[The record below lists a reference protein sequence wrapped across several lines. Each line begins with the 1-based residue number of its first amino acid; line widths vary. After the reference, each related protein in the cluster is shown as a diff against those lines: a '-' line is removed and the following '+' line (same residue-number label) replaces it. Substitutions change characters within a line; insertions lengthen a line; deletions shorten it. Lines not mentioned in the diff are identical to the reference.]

1 MNIVMM
7 GTGPFAVPTFEALIA
22 SEHEVACL
30 FTQPV
35 RSVHRRK
42 SSIPTP
48 MRDVA
53 NAHGIAIHDPVSV
66 NTDES
71 QQLLEDLKPD
81 LLVVCDYGQIL
92 KGYILATASYGGI
105 NLHGSIL
112 PKYRGAAP
120 VNWAI
125 RNGDEETGITV
136 IHMTPK
142 LDGGPC
148 LKIVRT
154 PIGPTETTVEL
165 EPRLA
170 QLGVPAVLESIEKL
184 LAHGTEGTPGQVQDQ
199 SFATKAPRLAKSDAD
214 INWADSAEVI
224 YNKFRAFQPWP
235 GCFTH
240 LQQREK
246 PPLRIILK
254 EIRLLREPAP
264 EGVSPGA
271 VSVVAEDRLYFS
283 AKGGQI
289 IVDTLQ
295 PAGKKPMQ
303 VADFVH
309 GHHPQVGDRLLSES
323 ELSTPE

>member
-1 MNIVMM
+1 MKIVMM
-7 GTGPFAVPTFEALIA
+7 GTGPFAVPTFKALIA

-53 NAHGIAIHDPVSV
+53 NEHGIAIHDPASV
-66 NTDES
+66 NTDEVK
-71 QQLLEDLKPD
+71 QLLEGIQPD

-92 KGYILATASYGGI
+92 KDYILATATYGGI

-125 RNGDEETGITV
+125 LSGDEETGITV

-154 PIGPTETTVEL
+154 PIGPTETAVEL

-170 QLGVPAVLESIEKL
+170 DLGVQAVLESIEMLEK
-184 LAHGTEGTPGQVQDQ
+184 HGPEGTPGEVQDQ
-199 SFATKAPRLAKSDAD
+199 SLATKAPRLAKSDAD
-214 INWADSAEVI
+214 IDWSDSAELI
-224 YNKFRAFQPWP
+224 YNKFRAYQPWP

-240 LQQREK
+240 LEQQGK

-264 EGVSPGA
+264 ESVSPGSISA
-271 VSVVAEDRLYFS
+271 VTEDRLYF
-283 AKGGQI
+283 AAQDGQI
-289 IVDTLQ
+289 IIDTLQ
-295 PAGKKPMQ
+295 PAGKKPMK
-303 VADFVH
+303 VADFVR
-309 GHHPQVGDRLLSES
+309 GYQLKVGDRLLSEAQ
-323 ELSTPE
+323 L

>member
-1 MNIVMM
+1 MKIVMM

-53 NAHGIAIHDPVSV
+53 NQHGIEIHDPVSV
-66 NTDES
+66 NTEES
-71 QQLLEDLKPD
+71 QHLLVGLKPD

-92 KGYILATASYGGI
+92 KDYILATSTYGGI

-125 RNGDEETGITV
+125 LNGDKETGITV

-148 LKIVRT
+148 LQVVRT

-170 QLGVPAVLESIEKL
+170 DLGVPAVLESIAMLEK
-184 LAHGTEGTPGQVQDQ
+184 HGPEGTPGEVQDQ
-199 SFATKAPRLAKSDAD
+199 SLATKAPRLAKSDAD
-214 INWADSAEVI
+214 IDWGDTAELI

-240 LQQREK
+240 LQQHEK
-246 PPLRIILK
+246 PPLRVILK
-254 EIRLLREPAP
+254 EIRLAREPAL
-264 EGVSPGA
+264 EGVSPGS
-271 VSVVAEDRLYFS
+271 VSVVEDDRLYFA
-283 AKGGQI
+283 AKDGQLAI
-289 IVDTLQ
+289 DLLQ
-295 PAGKKPMQ
+295 PAGKKPMR

-309 GHHPQVGDRLLSES
+309 GYHPQVGDRLLSES
-323 ELSTPE
+323 ELSPQE

>member
-1 MNIVMM
+1 MKIVMM

-22 SEHEVACL
+22 SEYELACL

-66 NTDES
+66 NTDQS
-71 QQLLEDLKPD
+71 QQLLADLKPD

-92 KGYILATASYGGI
+92 KDYILATATYGGI

-125 RNGDEETGITV
+125 LNGDEETGITV

-199 SFATKAPRLAKSDAD
+199 SLATKAPRLAKSDAD
-214 INWADSAEVI
+214 INWGDSAEVI

-271 VSVVAEDRLYFS
+271 VSVVAEDRLYF
-283 AKGGQI
+283 AAQGGQI
-289 IVDTLQ
+289 VVDTLQ

-323 ELSTPE
+323 ELSTQE

>member
-1 MNIVMM
+1 MKIVMM

-66 NTDES
+66 NTQES
-71 QQLLEDLKPD
+71 RQLLADLQPD

-92 KGYILATASYGGI
+92 KDFILATATYGGI

-125 RNGDEETGITV
+125 LSGDEETGITV

-148 LKIVRT
+148 LKVVRT

-170 QLGVPAVLESIEKL
+170 DLGVSAVLESIEML
-184 LAHGTEGTPGQVQDQ
+184 LKHGPEGTPGKVQDQ
-199 SFATKAPRLAKSDAD
+199 SLATKAPRLAKSDAD
-214 INWADSAEVI
+214 VNWNEPAELI
-224 YNKFRAFQPWP
+224 YNKFRAYQPWP

-240 LQQREK
+240 LEHQGK

-264 EGVSPGA
+264 EGISPGS
-271 VSVVAEDRLYFS
+271 VSQVAEDRLYFA
-283 AKGGQI
+283 AKDGQI
-289 IVDTLQ
+289 VVDSLQ

-323 ELSTPE
+323 QLSPQE

>member
-1 MNIVMM
+1 MKIVMM

-35 RSVHRRK
+35 RSVHKRK

-53 NAHGIAIHDPVSV
+53 NQHGIAIHDPVSV
-66 NTDES
+66 NTELA
-71 QQLLEDLKPD
+71 QQLLAKLQPD

-92 KGYILATASYGGI
+92 KDYILATATFGGI

-125 RNGDEETGITV
+125 LSGDQETGITV

-148 LKIVRT
+148 LKVVRT

-170 QLGVPAVLESIEKL
+170 DLGVPAVLESIEMLQK
-184 LAHGTEGTPGQVQDQ
+184 HGHEGSPGEVQDQ
-199 SFATKAPRLAKSDAD
+199 SLATKAPRLAKSDAD
-214 INWADSAEVI
+214 INWSDSAELI

-240 LQQREK
+240 LQQHDK
-246 PPLRIILK
+246 PPLRIILR

-264 EGVSPGA
+264 EGFAPGS
-271 VSVVAEDRLYFS
+271 VSVVAEDRLYF
-283 AKGGQI
+283 AAQDGQI
-289 IVDTLQ
+289 IVDSLQ
-295 PAGKKPMQ
+295 PAGKKPMR

-309 GHHPQVGDRLLSES
+309 GHHPLVGDRLLSVS
-323 ELSTPE
+323 ELLGQE

>member
-1 MNIVMM
+1 MKIVMM
-7 GTGPFAVPTFEALIA
+7 GTGPFAVPTFKALIA

-53 NAHGIAIHDPVSV
+53 NEHGIAIHDPASV
-66 NTDES
+66 NTDEAK
-71 QQLLEDLKPD
+71 QLLEGIQPD

-92 KGYILATASYGGI
+92 KDYILATATYGGI

-125 RNGDEETGITV
+125 LSGDEETGITV

-154 PIGPTETTVEL
+154 PIGPTETAVEL

-170 QLGVPAVLESIEKL
+170 DLGVQAVLESIEMLEK
-184 LAHGTEGTPGQVQDQ
+184 HGPEGTPGEVQDQ
-199 SFATKAPRLAKSDAD
+199 SLATKAPRLAKSDAD
-214 INWADSAEVI
+214 VDWSDSAELI
-224 YNKFRAFQPWP
+224 YNKFRAYQPWP

-240 LQQREK
+240 LEQQGK

-264 EGVSPGA
+264 EGVSPGSISA
-271 VSVVAEDRLYFS
+271 VTEDRLYF
-283 AKGGQI
+283 AAQDGQI
-289 IVDTLQ
+289 IIDTLQ
-295 PAGKKPMQ
+295 PAGKKPMK
-303 VADFVH
+303 VADFVR
-309 GHHPQVGDRLLSES
+309 GYQLKVGDRLLSEVQ
-323 ELSTPE
+323 L

>member
-1 MNIVMM
+1 MKIVMM
-7 GTGPFAVPTFEALIA
+7 GTGPFAVPSFEALIA
-22 SEHEVACL
+22 SDHDVVCL

-53 NAHGIAIHDPVSV
+53 GAHGIPIHDPVSI
-66 NTDES
+66 NTEES
-71 QQLLEDLKPD
+71 QQLLQELKPD

-92 KGYILATASYGGI
+92 KDYILATATYGGI

-125 RNGDEETGITV
+125 LNGDEETGITV

-148 LKIVRT
+148 LKVVRT
-154 PIGPTETTVEL
+154 PIGATETTVEL

-170 QLGVPAVLESIEKL
+170 QLGVPAVLESIEML
-184 LAHGTEGTPGQVQDQ
+184 EAHGPEGTPGVVQDQ
-199 SFATKAPRLAKSDAD
+199 SLATKAPRLAKSDAD
-214 INWADSAEVI
+214 INWDEPAELI
-224 YNKFRAFQPWP
+224 YKKFRAYQPWP

-240 LQQREK
+240 MEQDGK
-246 PPLRIILK
+246 PPLRLILK
-254 EIRLLREPAP
+254 QVRLLNEPAP
-264 EGVSPGA
+264 EGVAPGT
-271 VSVVAEDRLYFS
+271 VSVVAEDRLYFA

-289 IVDTLQ
+289 VVDVIQ
-295 PAGKKPMQ
+295 PAGRKAMPI
-303 VADFVH
+303 ADFVH
-309 GHHPQVGDRLLSES
+309 GHHPHVGDRLLTES
-323 ELSTPE
+323 QL

>member
-7 GTGPFAVPTFEALIA
+7 GTGPFAVPTFKALIA
-22 SEHEVACL
+22 SEHQVACL

-42 SSIPTP
+42 SSLPTP

-53 NAHGIAIHDPVSV
+53 NEHGIAIHDPVSV
-66 NTDES
+66 NTEEA
-71 QQLLEDLKPD
+71 QYLLEEIKPD

-92 KGYILATASYGGI
+92 KDYILATATYGGI

-125 RNGDEETGITV
+125 LSGDAETGITV
-136 IHMTPK
+136 IHMTPR

-148 LKIVRT
+148 LKVVRT

-170 QLGVPAVLESIEKL
+170 DLGVSAVIESIEMLRK
-184 LAHGTEGTPGQVQDQ
+184 HGPEGTPGEVQDQ
-199 SFATKAPRLAKSDAD
+199 SLATKAPRLAKSDAD
-214 INWADSAEVI
+214 INWDDTAQLI

-240 LQQREK
+240 LQQHEK

-254 EIRLLREPAP
+254 EIRLIHDPAP
-264 EGVSPGA
+264 EGIAPG
-271 VSVVAEDRLYFS
+271 SVCSVGEEHLHFA

-289 IVDTLQ
+289 AVDTLQ
-295 PAGKKPMQ
+295 PAGKKPMR

-309 GHHPQVGDRLLSES
+309 GHHPQLGDRLLSES
-323 ELSTPE
+323 EL

>member
-1 MNIVMM
+1 MKIVMM
-7 GTGPFAVPTFEALIA
+7 GTGPFAVPTFKALIA

-53 NAHGIAIHDPVSV
+53 NEHGIAIHDPASV
-66 NTDES
+66 NTDEAK
-71 QQLLEDLKPD
+71 QLLEGIQPD

-92 KGYILATASYGGI
+92 KDYILATATYGGI

-125 RNGDEETGITV
+125 LSGDEETGITV

-154 PIGPTETTVEL
+154 PIGPTETAVEL

-170 QLGVPAVLESIEKL
+170 DLGVQAVLESIEMLEK
-184 LAHGTEGTPGQVQDQ
+184 HGPEGTPGEVQDQ
-199 SFATKAPRLAKSDAD
+199 SLATKAPRLAKSDAD
-214 INWADSAEVI
+214 IDWSDSAELI
-224 YNKFRAFQPWP
+224 YNKFRAYQPWP

-240 LQQREK
+240 LEQQGK

-264 EGVSPGA
+264 ESVSPGSISA
-271 VSVVAEDRLYFS
+271 VTEDRLYF
-283 AKGGQI
+283 AAQDGQI
-289 IVDTLQ
+289 IIDTLQ
-295 PAGKKPMQ
+295 PAGKKPMK
-303 VADFVH
+303 VADFVR
-309 GHHPQVGDRLLSES
+309 GYQLKVGDRLLSEAQ
-323 ELSTPE
+323 L